1 MSRKSTPLLQ
11 VWEPLAGGS
20 LLFFPLTHTPDR
32 DAQKGHKHQPTT
44 NTSAGGSSEASPD
57 PDRTPPPVQFDTKAA
72 IALAFLLGS
81 ATALGASSVYRRF
94 FRRIKNAEWITPDL
108 LGGKRWITGIVTR
121 CVLCDPASPRSIP
134 YSSLPAHWRWLRW
147 HLLLLCCAAWV
158 MQITSA
164 FTTRLALAGAAYS
177 SLGMCLAPLE
187 VRDHL
192 TPPHKCGSKPITTKH
207 DAGLQGKTIHIRMAG
222 MDAPEVSE
230 KPGRV
235 TTTLFPSALT
245 F

>member
-1 MSRKSTPLLQ
+1 MSRKSTPLRQ

-20 LLFFPLTHTPDR
+20 LLFFPLTHAPDR

-44 NTSAGGSSEASPD
+44 NTSAGGSSAD
-57 PDRTPPPVQFDTKAA
+57 PDRTPPPVDTKAA

-81 ATALGASSVYRRF
+81 ATALGASSLYRRF

-147 HLLLLCCAAWV
+147 HLLLCCAAWV

-177 SLGMCLAPLE
+177 S
-187 VRDHL
+187 
-192 TPPHKCGSKPITTKH
+192 
-207 DAGLQGKTIHIRMAG
+207 
-222 MDAPEVSE
+222 
-230 KPGRV
+230 
-235 TTTLFPSALT
+235 
-245 F
+245 